1 VELELTALTRDLA
14 LNIIAMVVLV
24 FAVYYRRH
32 RRWEAVV
39 GYVAFNLSLFTVA
52 AALVSSNTLTV
63 GVGFGLFAVLS
74 IVRLRSDESNQA
86 DIGYTMVALV
96 IGLLTGLP
104 GLGFEFKLLFC
115 FVLVGAMF
123 IVDSARLTPVD
134 RHRATVLVD
143 RLLAHPDDVRG
154 LLSERLGG
162 RVESYSIQAVD
173 YVRETTTVEVVWRAD
188 ARGKLDGA
196 QGAPDGDKGAQVG
209 DISANGRRRG
219 SWRR

>member
-1 VELELTALTRDLA
+1 VDLELTTLTRDLA
-14 LNIIAMVVLV
+14 LNVVALVVLV

-39 GYVAFNLSLFTVA
+39 GYVAFNLCLFTVA
-52 AALVSSNTLTV
+52 AALVASNTLTV

-86 DIGYTMVALV
+86 EIGYTMVALV
-96 IGLLTGLP
+96 LGLLTGLP
-104 GLGFEFKLLFC
+104 GLDFEYKVLLAV
-115 FVLVGAMF
+115 VLVGAMF

-143 RLLAHPDDVRG
+143 RLLAHPEDARSV
-154 LLSERLGG
+154 LSERLGG
-162 RVESYSIQAVD
+162 RVESYTIREVD
-173 YVRETTTVEVVWRAD
+173 YVRETTTVDVVWRAEPPVG
-188 ARGKLDGA
+188 RDGNA
-196 QGAPDGDKGAQVG
+196 DEHVG
-209 DISANGRRRG
+209 DVSANGRRRS